1 MSRLLESDI
10 DLIETQLQDYE
21 DLFIRQTGST
31 MEEIAQKAVGLIK
44 NTKRIK
50 TAVISV
56 TSGLGIISGF
66 SQAVGAILRHCRV
79 ETLIAEKTDVA
90 GLQQAYLSKCG
101 IAFLA
106 DDCVCAAFGIGSAV
120 HSDNGWATG
129 RGFAAAIIEAMK
141 KQGIN
146 PLQERVLII
155 GAGPVGQAAAH
166 YIAEQ
171 HAIPVICDL
180 DNNKAAC
187 LAATLEHSAW
197 ISSPAPIHQ
206 FTYIIDAGT
215 IGDFIT
221 GEDVTEKTIIAAPGM
236 PCGATA
242 AAREK
247 ATVIHNP
254 LELGII
260 TMYFNCMKQLED

>member
-1 MSRLLESDI
+1 MTRLLESDI
-10 DLIETQLQDYE
+10 DLIETQLQNYE
-21 DLFIRQTGST
+21 NLFIRQTGCT
-31 MEEIAQKAVGLIK
+31 MEEIAQKAVGLRE

-56 TSGLGIISGF
+56 TSGLGIIAGF
-66 SQAVGAILRHCRV
+66 SQAVGAILRHHRV
-79 ETLIAEKTDVA
+79 ETLITEKTDVA

-106 DDCVCAAFGIGSAV
+106 DDCVCAALGIGSAV
-120 HSDNGWATG
+120 QSDNGWATG
-129 RGFAAAIIEAMK
+129 RAFAAAIIEAMRK
-141 KQGIN
+141 KGIN
-146 PLQERVLII
+146 PLQEPVLII
-155 GAGPVGQAAAH
+155 GAGPVGEAAAH

-171 HAIPVICDL
+171 QAIPVICDL

-187 LAATLEHSAW
+187 LAATLDHSAW
-197 ISSPAPIHQ
+197 VSSPAPIRQ
-206 FTYIIDAGT
+206 FSYIIDAGT
-215 IGDFIT
+215 TRDFIT
-221 GEDVTEKTIIAAPGM
+221 EEDVTEKTIIAAPGM

-247 ATVIHNP
+247 AMVIHNP

-260 TMYFNCMKQLED
+260 TMYFDCMKQLED